1 MNQPLTMNPPLQD
14 DYARK
19 VSERYRR
26 VIENIEN
33 LPALP
38 VIVSRLLEVVN
49 SPETSADDA
58 SKLIQKDPAL
68 TSKVI
73 RLANSAFYGMP
84 RSVSSV
90 SSAIVILGFNVI
102 RSVVLSA
109 SIMKMF
115 SDPSKQTV
123 NRDHFWKH
131 SVITAIAAKELV
143 RHLLSFKLYDPEGAF
158 CAGILHDIGKLIFNE
173 YIPADYMEVCRYSQ
187 EHAMPLLDAETLMLG
202 INHAEIGRILAD
214 KWALPLDLELSMVF
228 HHYPDRSEEI
238 VDFVNII
245 HLADHIAH
253 DADAGLFEGE
263 AVTPEWTE
271 SRTGLRVDDDVYT
284 RIREH
289 CVAAAAGPV
298 EYLSIV
304 Q

>member
-1 MNQPLTMNPPLQD
+1 MNQPLQD

-38 VIVSRLLEVVN
+38 EIVTRLLEVVN
-49 SPETSADDA
+49 SPDTSADDA
-58 SKLIQKDPAL
+58 TRLIERDPAL

-115 SDPSKQTV
+115 ADPSKQTV

-173 YIPADYMEVCRYSQ
+173 YLAADYREVCQYSRDH
-187 EHAMPLLDAETLMLG
+187 EMPLLDAETLMLG

-214 KWALPLDLELSMVF
+214 KWALPVDLELSMVF

-238 VDFVNII
+238 VDFINII
-245 HLADHIAH
+245 HQADHIAH
-253 DADAGLFEGE
+253 EAGAGLSEEE

-271 SRTGLRVDDDVYT
+271 SRSQLHVDDEVHD
-284 RIREH
+284 RIRDL

-304 Q
+304 R

>member
-1 MNQPLTMNPPLQD
+1 MSPTSQD
-14 DYARK
+14 EIARTAG
-19 VSERYRR
+19 ERYRR

-38 VIVSRLLEVVN
+38 AIVTKLLQVVN
-49 SPETSADDA
+49 SPDTSADDA
-58 SKLIQKDPAL
+58 SKLIQTDPAL

-102 RSVVLSA
+102 RSVSLSA

-115 SDPSKQTV
+115 VDPAKRAV
-123 NRDHFWKH
+123 DRDRFWKH
-131 SVITAIAAKELV
+131 SVVIAIAAKELV
-143 RHLLSFKLYDPEGAF
+143 RHLMSYKLYDPEGAF

-173 YIPADYMEVCRYSQ
+173 YIPADYMEVCRFSR
-187 EHAMPLLDAETLMLG
+187 ENGIPMIDAETRLLG
-202 INHAEIGRILAD
+202 INHAEMGRILAD
-214 KWALPLDLELSMVF
+214 KWSLPLDLELSMVF
-228 HHYPDRSEEI
+228 HHQPDQSDENS
-238 VDFVNII
+238 DFLTII

-253 DADAGLFEGE
+253 EAGADFFDGE
-263 AVTPEWTE
+263 AMTPEWQE
-271 SRTGLRVDDDVYT
+271 SREILHVDDAVYENIKT
-284 RIREH
+284 I
-289 CVAAAAGPV
+289 CASAATGSN